1 MIWHGCYPIQSVHIR
16 CHVLAQDD
24 DLPRLIAQYHCEH
37 AQAVVVIN
45 DADNYTLASLSLLG
59 DAPQADIPV
68 IVVSSQ
74 DGEALMSTLDECKQP
89 GEVIAQIVPI
99 SSGSSAWST
108 SSHSRT
114 QKST

>member
-1 MIWHGCYPIQSVHIR
+1 MIWHGRYPIQSEHIR
-16 CHVLAQDD
+16 CHVLTQSDD
-24 DLPRLIAQYHCEH
+24 IPRLIARYHREH

-45 DADNYTLASLSLLG
+45 DADNYTLASLSLHG
-59 DAPQADIPV
+59 DAPHADIPV

-74 DGEALMSTLDECKQP
+74 DGEALMSTLEECKQP

-99 SSGSSAWST
+99 SSGSSARST